1 MKKRRMFF
9 PFVVFSVF
17 LFSCSSEENVEL
29 TFVGDSEIARWDVK
43 SSFPSYI
50 VSNHGLSGS
59 GLLYLK
65 SCEGIAKGT
74 NAVVITGTNDIGRV
88 RNDSIHEWVRNYVTA
103 VKKLNGDRAFV
114 YSIFPK
120 GFMSAKK
127 SVNDRI
133 REANSLIQDLCQQ
146 NGIEYIEVYD
156 LLYYKDGINPEYS
169 YDGVHLSLK
178 GYEIISNELRERLR

>member
-50 VSNHGLSGS
+50 VSNYGLSGS
-59 GLLYLK
+59 GLLYLE